1 MIDRIGAHLS
11 FQSEALQL
19 RSLRQ
24 QTIAANLVN
33 GETPGYRAQDSDFSQ
48 ALKDALQ
55 RSDAAVSGG
64 AAAPRAQPAL
74 FERGG
79 FQPSMDGNTVDTDA
93 ERAQFADNALR
104 YEAALRTLNHQIK
117 TLLSAIQG

>member
-24 QTIAANLVN
+24 QTLSANLVN
-33 GETPGYRAQDSDFSQ
+33 GETPGYRAQDFDFSQ

-55 RSDAAVSGG
+55 RTEGAAATG

-79 FQPSMDGNTVDTDA
+79 WQPSMDGNTVDPDA